1 MEKIIHQI
9 WIGPYHI
16 TERDRILSQKV
27 KEMNPDYKYIFWDND
42 NLPELPEK
50 LVELKKIFLEQKDWV
65 KIADMIRLYIVYTYG
80 GIYMDCDYEVFKPFS
95 ELKLDDK
102 DGYVHLNH
110 WDNDPT
116 ICHSF
121 FGFKKNHPMLEYIY
135 NNISNR
141 WLGPHFF
148 GEYLKE
154 YIGLDYTI
162 DFDDRIVHNKLNELN
177 ISSNASLQ
185 ELREFAWHHGSATWL
200 KENQDKLEI
209 NTNFKGL

>member
-27 KEMNPDYKYIFWDND
+27 KEMNPDYEYIYWDND

-50 LVELKKIFLEQKDWV
+50 LIELKNRFLKDKDWV
-65 KIADMIRLYIVYTYG
+65 NIAHVMRLHIIYTYG
-80 GIYMDCDYEVFKPFS
+80 GIHLDCDYELFKPLS

-102 DGYVHLNH
+102 DGYIHLNH
-110 WDNDPT
+110 WNNDPT

-121 FGFKKNHPMLEYIY
+121 FGFKKNHPMLEHIY
-135 NNISNR
+135 NNISYT
-141 WLGPHFF
+141 WLGPNFF
-148 GEYLKE
+148 SKYLKE
-154 YIGLDYTI
+154 YIGLDCTI
-162 DFDDRIVHNKLNELN
+162 DFDDTIVHNKLKELN

-185 ELREFAWHHGSATWL
+185 ELRDFAWHHGSATWL
-200 KENQDKLEI
+200 KEKKDLLEI
-209 NTNFKGL
+209 NTNYKGL

>member
-27 KEMNPDYKYIFWDND
+27 KEMNPDYEYIFWDND

-50 LVELKKIFLEQKDWV
+50 LIELKKIFLEQKDWV
-65 KIADMIRLYIVYTYG
+65 RIADMIRLYIVYTHG
-80 GIYMDCDYEVFKPFS
+80 GLYMDCDYEVFKPFS

-110 WDNDPT
+110 WDKDPT

-141 WLGPHFF
+141 WLGPRFF
-148 GEYLKE
+148 GEFLKN
-154 YIGLDYTI
+154 YIGLDCKV
-162 DFDDRIVHNKLNELN
+162 DFDDTIVHNKLNELN